1 MKAFIVCASLGIA
14 AVGACPSA
22 CAFYHLESAI
32 ILKSAEPDWD
42 YLTLDPRRGYLFI
55 GRRGDGAAVFD
66 IKTHKVVRTIS
77 NSEEAGAIVLV
88 PEFDRGYT
96 ANEDGTTTVFQLS
109 TLKSLG
115 RFKFGADCDSG
126 FYDPATKQI
135 MFTMA
140 DSKAVPSLTQRPATL
155 WARLLLTA
163 ARSKPARRIA
173 RGIYSPRYAIGT
185 RW

>member
-1 MKAFIVCASLGIA
+1 MKAFIVYASLGIA

-22 CAFYHLESAI
+22 SAFYRLESAV

-42 YLTLDPRRGYLFI
+42 YLTLDRRRGYLFI

-96 ANEDGTTTVFQLS
+96 G
-109 TLKSLG
+109 G
-115 RFKFGADCDSG
+115 RDDHRI
-126 FYDPATKQI
+126 PALHSEV
-135 MFTMA
+135 A
-140 DSKAVPSLTQRPATL
+140 RPL
-155 WARLLLTA
+155 QVRRGLRFRLL
-163 ARSKPARRIA
+163 RSGDQANHVHYGGQQSGCLR
-173 RGIYSPRYAIGT
+173 
-185 RW
+185 